1 MGQITIYLDDQ
12 SEKKL
17 KSAATSEGIPV
28 SRWIAQLVRDKT
40 RTEWPESVRSLAGAW
55 SDFPLRESL
64 RNDASDT
71 PREKL

>member
-12 SEKKL
+12 SEKRL
-17 KSAATSEGIPV
+17 KSAAASEGIPV
-28 SRWIAQLVRDKT
+28 SRWIARLVYEKT

-55 SDFPLRESL
+55 SDFPMRESL
-64 RNDASDT
+64 HHDAADT